1 METKTIAKVNN
12 VDIVSTNDE
21 QKLVPIKPICTALG
35 IAFEPQY
42 QKLKDDEDLSS
53 VITLSI
59 TTGSDGKKYEMACL
73 PMEFIF
79 GWIFTISPKNVS
91 PEAKES
97 VRKYRMECYK
107 VLFDHFTE
115 PQTFL
120 KQKQEVMEKKVAEY
134 QECQRR
140 FKDAQKLMNEA
151 KTELN
156 QVMKFTIDDWRANN
170 RQLTFSF
177 DNAE

>member
-1 METKTIAKVNN
+1 MIA
-12 VDIVSTNDE
+12 
-21 QKLVPIKPICTALG
+21 VP
-35 IAFEPQY
+35 Y
-42 QKLKDDEDLSS
+42 
-53 VITLSI
+53 
-59 TTGSDGKKYEMACL
+59 M
-73 PMEFIF
+73 FIF
-79 GWIFTISPKNVS
+79 GWLFSIDVS
-91 PEAKES
+91 KVNETAKES
-97 VRKYRMECYK
+97 VLKYKMECYK

-120 KQKQEVMEKKVAEY
+120 KQKQEIMEKKVAEY

>member
-1 METKTIAKVNN
+1 METKTIARVNN
-12 VDIVSTNDE
+12 VDIISTNDR

-53 VITLSI
+53 VIMLSI
-59 TTGSDGKKYEMACL
+59 TTGSDGKKYEMVCL

-107 VLFDHFTE
+107 ALFSHFTE
-115 PQTFL
+115 RSTFIEE
-120 KQKQEVMEKKVAEY
+120 KQKLLIEKTEVLNAAQEAFDMSKEQLK
-134 QECQRR
+134 
-140 FKDAQKLMNEA
+140 EA
-151 KTELN
+151 KKQYEII
-156 QVMKFTIDDWRANN
+156 KAIDFEQWKEN
-170 RQLTFSF
+170 RQQLQISF
-177 DNAE
+177 E